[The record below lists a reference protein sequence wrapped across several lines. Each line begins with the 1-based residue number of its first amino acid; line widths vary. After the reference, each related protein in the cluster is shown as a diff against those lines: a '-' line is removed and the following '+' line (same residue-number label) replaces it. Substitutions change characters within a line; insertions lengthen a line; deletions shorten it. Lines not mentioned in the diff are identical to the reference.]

1 MTVKGF
7 EGLELDRN
15 EIQLA
20 HRRAGITVY
29 PKTVL
34 YHLENLGLS
43 LGSFATTTT
52 NRSRKAAVLRCAIP
66 AAISNK

>member
-7 EGLELDRN
+7 EGLESDRN